1 MRSVDNATT
10 DSSNTIIIIAIL
22 TTINSHQKAE
32 DFMLQT
38 IVFNIL
44 LLQVITQAHNH
55 HPKGI
60 TIVFLDHHHLV
71 NDA

>member
-1 MRSVDNATT
+1 MDNVTT
-10 DSSNTIIIIAIL
+10 DSSNTIIIIAVL
-22 TTINSHQKAE
+22 TTINSLQKAE

-38 IVFNIL
+38 TVFNIL

-60 TIVFLDHHHLV
+60 KIGSLNHHNLV

>member
-1 MRSVDNATT
+1 MRSMDNATT
-10 DSSNTIIIIAIL
+10 DNSNTIIIIAVL
-22 TTINSHQKAE
+22 TTINSHQKAK

-44 LLQVITQAHNH
+44 ILQVITQAHNH
-55 HPKGI
+55 HPKEI

>member
-1 MRSVDNATT
+1 MDNTTT
-10 DSSNTIIIIAIL
+10 DSSNTIIIIVVL
-22 TTINSHQKAE
+22 TAINSHQKAE

-38 IVFNIL
+38 TVFNIL

-60 TIVFLDHHHLV
+60 TIVSLDHHHLV